1 MFNKCLKLKEIKGI
15 NRFNTT
21 NVEDMSGMLQLCD
34 ILEYI
39 DLSNFNTNNAKNMAY
54 MFNKCH
60 NLKEIKGINRFNTIN
75 VEDMYA
81 MFNECFELQYID
93 LYNFNTNNVKNM
105 AYMFNKC
112 HKLKYIKGINRFN
125 TTNVKNMYGMFNECF
140 ELQYID
146 LSNFNTT
153 NVTDLSL
160 MFQECFKLEFLNL
173 SNFRLSSAKN
183 ISWMFN
189 KCYKLKEI
197 KGIQIF
203 ENINNITKIGL
214 FDDCPNLEN
223 IPNQLISPPK
233 KFDKKKITVKFIL
246 PDQSSCDI
254 TCFNTDIFEKIKEK
268 IIIQHTELKHKDI
281 YFLCGGNIINQRVS
295 LAENGIKNDD
305 VILICENDND

>member
-1 MFNKCLKLKEIKGI
+1 MFNKCKKLKGIKGI
-15 NRFNTT
+15 NGFNTT
-21 NVEDMSGMLQLCD
+21 NVENMEGMFQSCD
-34 ILEYI
+34 NLEYI
-39 DLSNFNTNNAKNMAY
+39 DLSNFITNKVKNMSG
-54 MFNKCH
+54 MFNECRK
-60 NLKEIKGINRFNTIN
+60 LKEIKGINRFNTIN
-75 VEDMYA
+75 VQNMYA
-81 MFNECFELQYID
+81 MFNECFELQY
-93 LYNFNTNNVKNM
+93 L
-105 AYMFNKC
+105 
-112 HKLKYIKGINRFN
+112 
-125 TTNVKNMYGMFNECF
+125 
-140 ELQYID
+140 D
-146 LSNFNTT
+146 LSNFNTA
-153 NVTDLSL
+153 NVIDLGL

-203 ENINNITKIGL
+203 KNINNIVKIGL

-233 KFDKKKITVKFIL
+233 KFDKMKITVKFIL
-246 PDQSSCDI
+246 PDQSPCDI

-281 YFLCGGNIINQRVS
+281 YFLSGGNIINQRVS

-305 VILICENDND
+305 VILICEDDID

>member
-1 MFNKCLKLKEIKGI
+1 MSDMFNECRKLKEIKGI
-15 NRFNTT
+15 NRFNT
-21 NVEDMSGMLQLCD
+21 N
-34 ILEYI
+34 
-39 DLSNFNTNNAKNMAY
+39 
-54 MFNKCH
+54 
-60 NLKEIKGINRFNTIN
+60 N

-93 LYNFNTNNVKNM
+93 L
-105 AYMFNKC
+105 
-112 HKLKYIKGINRFN
+112 
-125 TTNVKNMYGMFNECF
+125 
-140 ELQYID
+140 
-146 LSNFNTT
+146 SNFNTA
-153 NVTDLSL
+153 NVTNLSL

-189 KCYKLKEI
+189 KCYKLKQI
-197 KGIQIF
+197 QGIQIF

-233 KFDKKKITVKFIL
+233 KFDKKEITVKFIIQA
-246 PDQSSCDI
+246 DHSSFVI

-281 YFLCGGNIINQRVS
+281 YFLFGGKIINQRVS

-305 VILICENDND
+305 VILICEHDND

>member
-1 MFNKCLKLKEIKGI
+1 MRFIFNKCISLKQIQFISSQTEEVTNMSRMFNECNNLEYIDLSNFNTDKVKTMENMFAGCHNLRQIKGI

-21 NVEDMSGMLQLCD
+21 NVEDM
-34 ILEYI
+34 
-39 DLSNFNTNNAKNMAY
+39 A
-54 MFNKCH
+54 
-60 NLKEIKGINRFNTIN
+60 
-75 VEDMYA
+75 
-81 MFNECFELQYID
+81 
-93 LYNFNTNNVKNM
+93 
-105 AYMFNKC
+105 
-112 HKLKYIKGINRFN
+112 
-125 TTNVKNMYGMFNECF
+125 GMFNECF

-146 LSNFNTT
+146 LSNFNTA

-203 ENINNITKIGL
+203 NNINNIVKIGL

-223 IPNQLISPPK
+223 LPNQLIIPPK
-233 KFDKKKITVKFIL
+233 IIDKMEITIKFIL
-246 PDQSSCDI
+246 QDQSLSFAI

-268 IIIQHTELKHKDI
+268 IIMQHIELKNKDI
-281 YFLCGGNIINQRVS
+281 YFLSGGNIINQRVS

-305 VILICENDND
+305 VILICENDID

>member
-1 MFNKCLKLKEIKGI
+1 MFSECFELQYLDLSNFNTINVKNMGGMFSACHKLKEIKGI
-15 NRFNTT
+15 NTFNTT
-21 NVEDMSGMLQLCD
+21 NVEDMAGMFQSCD
-34 ILEYI
+34 NLGCI
-39 DLSNFNTNNAKNMAY
+39 DLSNFNTNN
-54 MFNKCH
+54 
-60 NLKEIKGINRFNTIN
+60 
-75 VEDMYA
+75 
-81 MFNECFELQYID
+81 
-93 LYNFNTNNVKNM
+93 VKNM
-105 AYMFNKC
+105 RLMFNKC

-153 NVTDLSL
+153 NVTNLSL

-203 ENINNITKIGL
+203 ANINNIAKIGL

-233 KFDKKKITVKFIL
+233 IIDKMKITVKFIL

-268 IIIQHTELKHKDI
+268 IVMEHTELKHKDI
-281 YFLCGGNIINQRVS
+281 YFLSGGNIMNQRVS

-305 VILICENDND
+305 VILICENDID